1 MNQVSDILLK
11 LFPFEDKLLSEYFS
25 EEEYKELLLTTGI
38 SEREYNTLLDSL
50 KDFLIRGSKFLKRD
64 LAADALDQFKSAQL
78 ISPYNK
84 DVNIGLSRS
93 YLLLWQKSASS
104 TDKKLSEKHAQICLK
119 INPSDETAADII
131 KQLRENNRRKNSKG
145 DSNWKKITNWLLEK
159 NAKGEKERLTVTL
172 SIAFLV
178 GIALFVIPMIISDN
192 IQEKNDQ
199 LMSSELEKKYELI
212 NNHIMKGDLETAQNE
227 LVNLIHPSKEPSPFS
242 PKGIFAEPYTYNEY
256 WKIKREELSKKIEKK
271 YDVKQ

>member
-1 MNQVSDILLK
+1 
-11 LFPFEDKLLSEYFS
+11 
-25 EEEYKELLLTTGI
+25 
-38 SEREYNTLLDSL
+38 
-50 KDFLIRGSKFLKRD
+50 LKRD

-84 DVNIGLSRS
+84 EVNIGLSRS

-104 TDKKLSEKHAQICLK
+104 TDKKLAEKYAQLCLK
-119 INPSDETAADII
+119 IDPSNETAADII
-131 KQLRENNRRKNSKG
+131 KQLRDNNRKKKIER
-145 DSNWKKITNWLLEK
+145 DSNWQKFSSWLLEK
-159 NAKGEKERLTVTL
+159 NARGEQERLTITL
-172 SIAFLV
+172 CIAFLI
-178 GIALFVIPMIISDN
+178 GLAIFIAPMIISDK

-199 LMSSELEKKYELI
+199 ILSSELEKKYELI

-271 YDVKQ
+271 FDFRK